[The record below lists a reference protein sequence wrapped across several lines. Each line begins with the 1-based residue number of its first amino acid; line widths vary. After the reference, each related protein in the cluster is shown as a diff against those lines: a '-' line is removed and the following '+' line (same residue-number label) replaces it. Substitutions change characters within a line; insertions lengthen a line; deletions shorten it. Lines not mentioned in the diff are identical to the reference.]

1 MKLFKGK
8 RMKFFIIVSLIFQL
22 STTLWAEKNY
32 KEYMKT
38 KEIVYELY
46 ENGDKRDAIS
56 HIRSFIATH
65 PKSLR
70 AQNLLAV
77 LYYWNG
83 ELDKS
88 KNILKSILKKEK
100 FPLSVTLLQSIAQRE
115 GTTVQQLLGSKHT
128 STTKLL
134 TDDVKAMIAS
144 VKKNPQDFVS
154 MKILAKYYR
163 SIGDIDEANYYA
175 DKVLQINP
183 DDSHMIAIL
192 RDDDTSLKNSKQI
205 VAKALEKLEFYN
217 LNGKHDRF
225 MNLYSSLEH
234 NNIMMPTK
242 IHVDALYSSIAL
254 GDYKKAKSILHIY
267 RMPQNKYLAQVETL
281 LDGRLLSSRFAKC
294 TGATCSS
301 GR

>member
-32 KEYMKT
+32 KEYMKV
-38 KEIVYELY
+38 KDIVYELY
-46 ENGDKRDAIS
+46 ENGDKKDAIS
-56 HIRSFIATH
+56 YITSFISKH
-65 PKSLR
+65 PESLR
-70 AQNLLAV
+70 AKNLLAV
-77 LYYWNG
+77 LHYWNG
-83 ELDKS
+83 DLDKS
-88 KNILKSILKKEK
+88 KTILRGILKKEK
-100 FPLSVTLLQSIAQRE
+100 FSLSVTLLQSIAQRE
-115 GTTVQQLLGSKHT
+115 GTTVQQILGSKRE
-128 STTKLL
+128 TTKSL
-134 TDDVKAMIAS
+134 TDDVKALIAS
-144 VKKNPQDFVS
+144 VKKNPKDFVS

-175 DKVLQINP
+175 DKVLEIDP
-183 DDSHMIAIL
+183 DDSSMIAIL
-192 RDDDTSLKNSKQI
+192 RDDDTSLKNSKHM
-205 VAKALEKLEFYN
+205 VEKAMDKLEFYH
-217 LNGKHDRF
+217 LNGQYDRF

-267 RMPQNKYLAQVETL
+267 RMPQSKYLTQVETL
-281 LDGRLLSSRFAKC
+281 LDDKLLSSRFAKC
-294 TGATCSS
+294 IGSTCPS